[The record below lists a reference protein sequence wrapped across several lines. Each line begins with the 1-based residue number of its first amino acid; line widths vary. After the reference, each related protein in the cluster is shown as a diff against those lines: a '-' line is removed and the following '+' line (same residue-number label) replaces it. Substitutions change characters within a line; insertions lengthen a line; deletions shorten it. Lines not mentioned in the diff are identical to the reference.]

1 MLMPVIS
8 SHVLDSVEGCD
19 AAGIRVSC
27 IRLMPSGERE
37 PVVEMHAD
45 DSGRI
50 AVTVDTAQ
58 DLSQTRYQLIFFTGE
73 YFSKRHAYEE
83 NATVSAVRESVVH
96 MDLSSVSARCPVPM
110 MIAPHSHSVWWS
122 RQDH

>member
-1 MLMPVIS
+1 MPVIS

-27 IRLMPSGERE
+27 TRLMPSGERE
-37 PVVEMHAD
+37 PVADMHAD

-50 AVTVDTAQ
+50 AVTVDTGQ
-58 DLSQTRYQLIFFTGE
+58 DSPQTRYQLIFFIGE
-73 YFSKRHAYEE
+73 YFSKRRGNQESTPASP
-83 NATVSAVRESVVH
+83 VSESVVH
-96 MDLSSVSARCPVPM
+96 MDLSSVSARCHVPM

>member
-1 MLMPVIS
+1 MPVIS

-27 IRLMPSGERE
+27 TRLMPSGERE

-50 AVTVDTAQ
+50 AVTVDTAR
-58 DLSQTRYQLIFFTGE
+58 DSPQTRYQLIFFTGE
-73 YFSKRHAYEE
+73 YFSKRHAYEK
-83 NATVSAVRESVVH
+83 NAPVSPVSESVVH
-96 MDLSSVSARCPVPM
+96 MDLSSVLDRCHVPM